1 MSTLLPIYFTIF
13 LKFLNNP
20 GHSGPCSA
28 ARTEIHSIHGGLV
41 AKVIARTGS
50 HAYFA
55 EPGVKYVASVS
66 GAVHP
71 GAEHTLR
78 SRVISDILCAGRPD
92 VAEVGYTR
100 ARAFVFT
107 FGVMREVVTLDH
119 ILGMSAGGS
128 LEGRTHAESP
138 QVTVSARI
146 VVQGEQT
153 FLLGVKEDLTPSA
166 PAHVASRRLGGRVQ
180 GA

>member
-20 GHSGPCSA
+20 GYLGPCSA
-28 ARTEIHSIHGGLV
+28 ARTEIHGIHGGLV
-41 AKVIARTGS
+41 ADVVARTGS
-50 HAYFA
+50 YAYFA
-55 EPGVKYVASVS
+55 EPGVKYIATVS

-71 GAEHTLR
+71 GAEHALR
-78 SRVISDILCAGRPD
+78 SRVVSDVLCAGRPV
-92 VAEVGYTR
+92 VAEVGYTC

-107 FGVMREVVTLDH
+107 FGVMREVVALDH

-166 PAHVASRRLGGRVQ
+166 LARVASARLGGRVQ

>member
-1 MSTLLPIYFTIF
+1 MSTLLPIYFPIF

-20 GHSGPCSA
+20 GYLGPCSA
-28 ARTEIHSIHGGLV
+28 ARAEIHGIHGGLV
-41 AKVIARTGS
+41 ADVVARTGS
-50 HAYFA
+50 YAYFA

-66 GAVHP
+66 GTVHP
-71 GAEHTLR
+71 GVEHALWGT
-78 SRVISDILCAGRPD
+78 VMSDVLCAGRPV
-92 VAEVGYTR
+92 VAEVGYTC

-107 FGVMREVVTLDH
+107 FGVMREVVALDH

>member
-20 GHSGPCSA
+20 GYLSPCSA
-28 ARTEIHSIHGGLV
+28 ARTEIHGIHGGLV
-41 AKVIARTGS
+41 ADVVTRTGS
-50 HAYFA
+50 YAYFA
-55 EPGVKYVASVS
+55 EPGVQYVATVC
-66 GAVHP
+66 GTVHP
-71 GAEHTLR
+71 GAEHPLR
-78 SRVISDILCAGRPD
+78 SRVVSD
-92 VAEVGYTR
+92 VGYAR
-100 ARAFVFT
+100 ARTFVFS
-107 FGVMREVVTLDH
+107 FGVMREVVALDH

-146 VVQGEQT
+146 VVQSEQT
-153 FLLGVKEDLTPSA
+153 FLLGMKEDLTPSA
-166 PAHVASRRLGGRVQ
+166 PAHVASARRLGGRVQ